1 MKHQRHGKSWI
12 GRSIAI
18 VSLMIVIL
26 VILVSMLEFTHPEQL
41 VIADSIIDDAH
52 EKNIEYE
59 VERDKVVMPESDFQ
73 QDPPKDTAEQ
83 SKEAVEE
90 PISPI
95 EGEDTSINEGT
106 IDSKDDIVEGDGPM
120 KPFALTFDDGPDAKW
135 TFQILDILKE
145 YGVTATF
152 FVTGLQVE
160 KFPEVLER
168 IYAEGHAI
176 GNHTFGH
183 EDLTKLTASQI
194 KQTIEKNDSAIF
206 EVLQQKST
214 SFRAPYGAM
223 NKSVRQVLDELDVK
237 HTGWTVDT
245 KDWMKNITSQSI
257 VDNVKENA
265 APGGIVLQHSLG
277 GDHIMETVK
286 ALPEIIE
293 YLQEQGY
300 TFVTVDELNS
310 L

>member
-1 MKHQRHGKSWI
+1 
-12 GRSIAI
+12 
-18 VSLMIVIL
+18 MIVIL

-41 VIADSIIDDAH
+41 VIADSIIDDTH

-59 VERDKVVMPESDFQ
+59 VERDKVVMPDSDFQ
-73 QDPPKDTAEQ
+73 QDPPKDAKEQ
-83 SKEAVEE
+83 SQGGTKE
-90 PISPI
+90 PIAPIAPIEPI
-95 EGEDTSINEGT
+95 EGEEDTSINEGT
-106 IDSKDDIVEGDGPM
+106 VDSEEDIVEGDGPM
-120 KPFALTFDDGPDAKW
+120 KPIALTFDDGPDAKW

-168 IYAEGHAI
+168 IFAEGHAI
-176 GNHTFGH
+176 GNHTYGH

-194 KQTIEKNDSAIF
+194 KQTIEKNDAAIF

-223 NKSVRQVLDELDVK
+223 NKSVRQVLDELDIK
-237 HTGWTVDT
+237 NTGWTVDT
-245 KDWMKNITSQSI
+245 RDWMKDVTSQSI

-277 GDHIMETVK
+277 GEHIMETVK

-293 YLQEQGY
+293 YLQKRGY